1 LGTGPL
7 VLLES
12 DVAPPSLTFGRLSS
26 SLSSKMDDAEEGLW
40 LWLWLLS
47 PDFFLK
53 KIHH

>member
-12 DVAPPSLTFGRLSS
+12 DVAPPSSTFERLSS

-40 LWLWLLS
+40 LWLLS